1 MHLTAGNAPLH
12 EEGRLLAARRVPVG
26 CSLCARRLLAVC
38 PSAARCVP
46 VVCSP
51 YAHSMLAATG

>member
-12 EEGRLLAARRVPVG
+12 EEGRPLAARRVPVG

-38 PSAARCVP
+38 PSYARR
-46 VVCSP
+46 
-51 YAHSMLAATG
+51 HWLARPE